1 MLLLVIIALSY
12 VGVGLPDSV
21 LGTVWPAVY
30 SDLNLPVSL
39 AGYIGMTVS
48 GCTVISCLL
57 STRLT
62 AKFGTGL
69 VTAVSTLLTAA
80 ALLGLSLSQSPVYF
94 FLLSVP
100 LGMGAGTVDSALN
113 GFVALYCTNS
123 QMSYLHCFYGI
134 GVTLS
139 PYLISLCLADDN
151 NWRRA
156 YLTVGLIQL
165 TLSLLLM
172 FAVPYWK
179 KKEKTNL
186 ASEETAPKTL
196 TLREM
201 VKMPSVV
208 LSCIVFYL
216 ICAAEYTAGV
226 WSSTF
231 FVEYKGFTPERA
243 AEAAM
248 LFYVGMTLGRF
259 MSGVFGNK
267 LGSRKILY
275 ICVGILLSAC
285 VIIALPLPSLTA
297 AAGLLLFGFGM
308 GPTFPNLSYL
318 VPSLF
323 GRDISSSVIGV
334 QLAST
339 YVGIMTLPPIFGIL
353 AEKASAGLFPYFLL
367 ILLTAFVLASVMMVK
382 SLRKTDADID
392 KNQMK

>member
-1 MLLLVIIALSY
+1 MLLLVIIAISY
-12 VGVGLPDSV
+12 IAVGLPDSV

-48 GCTVISCLL
+48 GCTVISCLM

-62 AKFGTGL
+62 TRFGTGV
-69 VTAVSTLLTAA
+69 VTAVSTALTAG
-80 ALLGLSLSQSPVYF
+80 ALLGLSQSDNIIFF
-94 FLLSVP
+94 FLLSIP

-113 GFVALYCTNS
+113 GFVALYCSNS
-123 QMSYLHCFYGI
+123 QMSYLHCFYGL

-139 PYLISLCLADDN
+139 PYLVSLCLADDN

-156 YLTVGLIQL
+156 YITVGLIQ
-165 TLSLLLM
+165 TVISLLL
-172 FAVPYWK
+172 FIFVPYWK

-186 ASEETAPKTL
+186 LKEEIAPKTL
-196 TLREM
+196 TLKEM

-231 FVEYKGFTPERA
+231 FAEYKAFTPDRA
-243 AEAAM
+243 AKTAM

-267 LGSRKILY
+267 LGSKKILY
-275 ICVGILLSAC
+275 ICVGILLSAT
-285 VIIALPLPSLTA
+285 VVIALPLPSFVT
-297 AAGLLLFGFGM
+297 AAGLLLFGLGM

-339 YVGIMTLPPIFGIL
+339 YVGIMTLPPIFGVL
-353 AEKASAGLFPYFLL
+353 AEKVSAGLFPYFLFIML
-367 ILLTAFVLASVMMVK
+367 CAFVLASLMMVK
-382 SLRKTDADID
+382 SLNKIR
-392 KNQMK
+392 N

>member
-1 MLLLVIIALSY
+1 MLLLAIIALSY
-12 VGVGLPDSV
+12 VAVGLPDSV

-30 SDLNLPVSL
+30 NDLNLPVSL

-57 STRLT
+57 STRLS
-62 AKFGTGL
+62 ARFGTGL
-69 VTAVSTLLTAA
+69 VSAVSALMTAL
-80 ALLGLSLSQSPVYF
+80 ALIGLSFSQSPVFF
-94 FLLSVP
+94 FLLSIP

-113 GFVALYCTNS
+113 GFVALYCSNS
-123 QMSYLHCFYGI
+123 QMSYLHCFYGL

-139 PYLISLCLADDN
+139 PYLVSLCLADDN

-156 YLTVGLIQL
+156 YITVGLIQ
-165 TLSLLLM
+165 TVISLLLF
-172 FAVPYWK
+172 FAVPYWR

-186 ASEETAPKTL
+186 LKEETAPKTL
-196 TLREM
+196 TLKEM
-201 VKMPSVV
+201 MKMPSVV
-208 LSCIVFYL
+208 LSCVVFYL
-216 ICAAEYTAGV
+216 ICATEYTAGV

-231 FVEYKGFTPERA
+231 FAEYRDFTPDRA
-243 AEAAM
+243 AKTAM

-267 LGSRKILY
+267 LGSKKILY
-275 ICVGILLSAC
+275 ICVSILLFAS
-285 VIIALPLPSLTA
+285 VIIALPLPPFA
-297 AAGLLLFGFGM
+297 AAVGLLLFGFGM

-339 YVGIMTLPPIFGIL
+339 YVGIMTLPPVFGIL
-353 AEKASAGLFPYFLL
+353 AEKVSAGLFPYFLF
-367 ILLTAFVLASVMMVK
+367 ILMCLFVLASAFMMK
-382 SLRKTDADID
+382 SLK
-392 KNQMK
+392 KKV

>member
-1 MLLLVIIALSY
+1 MLLLVIIAVSY
-12 VGVGLPDSV
+12 IAVGLPDSV

-69 VTAVSTLLTAA
+69 VSAVSALMTAL
-80 ALLGLSLSQSPVYF
+80 ALIGLSFTNNPVFF
-94 FLLSVP
+94 FLLSIP

-113 GFVALYCTNS
+113 GFVALYCSNS
-123 QMSYLHCFYGI
+123 QMSYLHCFYGL

-139 PYLISLCLADDN
+139 PYLVSLCLSDDN

-156 YLTVGLIQL
+156 YITVGTIQL
-165 TLSLLLM
+165 IISLLL
-172 FAVPYWK
+172 FLCVPYWK
-179 KKEKTNL
+179 KKEKNHIQQ
-186 ASEETAPKTL
+186 EETAPKTL
-196 TLREM
+196 TLKEM
-201 VKMPSVV
+201 AKMPSVV

-216 ICAAEYTAGV
+216 ICATEYTAGV

-231 FVEYKGFTPERA
+231 FAEYKGFTPERA
-243 AEAAM
+243 AKTAM
-248 LFYVGMTLGRF
+248 LFYVGMTVGRF

-267 LGSRKILY
+267 LGSKRILY
-275 ICVGILLSAC
+275 ICVGILLSAS
-285 VIIALPLPSLTA
+285 VIIALPLPSFVA
-297 AAGLLLFGFGM
+297 AVGLLLFGFGM

-318 VPSLF
+318 VPSFF

-339 YVGIMTLPPIFGIL
+339 YVGIMTLPPLFGIL
-353 AEKASAGLFPYFLL
+353 AERVSAGLFPYFLFTL
-367 ILLTAFVLASVMMVK
+367 MCLFILASAMMLK
-382 SLRKTDADID
+382 SLKRNID
-392 KNQMK
+392 

>member
-1 MLLLVIIALSY
+1 MLLLVIIAISY
-12 VGVGLPDSV
+12 VAVGLPDSV

-30 SDLNLPVSL
+30 NDLGLPVSM

-57 STRLT
+57 STRL
-62 AKFGTGL
+62 ASRFGTGL
-69 VTAVSTLLTAA
+69 VSAVSALMTAM
-80 ALLGLSLSQSPVYF
+80 ALIGLSFSQSPIFF

-123 QMSYLHCFYGI
+123 QMSYLHCFYGL

-139 PYLISLCLADDN
+139 PYLVSLCLADDN

-156 YLTVGLIQL
+156 YVTVGLIQ
-165 TLSLLLM
+165 TVISLLL
-172 FAVPYWK
+172 FLAVPYWK
-179 KKEKTNL
+179 KKEQRNIL
-186 ASEETAPKTL
+186 REETAPKAL

-201 VKMPSVV
+201 IKMPSVV
-208 LSCIVFYL
+208 LSCLVFYL
-216 ICAAEYTAGV
+216 ICATEYTAGV

-231 FVEYKGFTPERA
+231 FAEYKGYTPERA
-243 AEAAM
+243 AETAM

-259 MSGVFGNK
+259 MSGVLGNK
-267 LGSRKILY
+267 LGSKRILY
-275 ICVGILLSAC
+275 SCVGIILTAS
-285 VIIALPLPSLTA
+285 VVIALPSPSFA
-297 AAGLLLFGFGM
+297 SAAGLLLFGFGM

-323 GRDISSSVIGV
+323 GRDISSSVIGA

-339 YVGIMTLPPIFGIL
+339 YVGIMTLPPLFGIL
-353 AEKASAGLFPYFLL
+353 AERVSAGLFPYFLL
-367 ILLTAFVLASVMMVK
+367 VLMCAFILASAFMVK
-382 SLRKTDADID
+382 ILRK
-392 KNQMK
+392 KC

>member
-1 MLLLVIIALSY
+1 MLLLALIAVSY
-12 VGVGLPDSV
+12 IAVGLPDSV

-30 SDLNLPVSL
+30 NDLNLPVSL

-48 GCTVISCLL
+48 GCTVVSCIL

-69 VTAVSTLLTAA
+69 VSAASALMTAA
-80 ALLGLSLSQSPVYF
+80 ALIGLSFSQNPVYF

-113 GFVALYCTNS
+113 GFVALYCSNS
-123 QMSYLHCFYGI
+123 QMSYLHCFYGL
-134 GVTLS
+134 GVTFS
-139 PYLISLCLADDN
+139 PYLVSLCLSDDN

-156 YLTVGLIQL
+156 YFYIGLIQAFI
-165 TLSLLLM
+165 SLILF

-179 KKEKTNL
+179 KKEKTNI
-186 ASEETAPKTL
+186 SQEETVPKTL
-196 TLREM
+196 SLKEM

-231 FVEYKGFTPERA
+231 FAEYKNFSPEKA
-243 AEAAM
+243 AKTAM
-248 LFYVGMTLGRF
+248 LFYIGMTVGRF
-259 MSGVFGNK
+259 VSGVVGNK
-267 LGSRKILY
+267 LGSKRILY
-275 ICVGILLSAC
+275 ICVCILLSAS
-285 VIIALPLPSLTA
+285 VIIALPLPSFAA

-318 VPSLF
+318 VPTLF

-339 YVGIMTLPPIFGIL
+339 YVGIMTLPPLFGIL
-353 AEKASAGLFPYFLL
+353 AEKVSAGIFPYFLFTVMCL
-367 ILLTAFVLASVMMVK
+367 FILASALMLK
-382 SLRKTDADID
+382 TLRRNID
-392 KNQMK
+392 

>member
-12 VGVGLPDSV
+12 VAVGLPDSV

-57 STRLT
+57 STRL
-62 AKFGTGL
+62 AARFGTGL
-69 VTAVSTLLTAA
+69 VSAVSALMTAL
-80 ALLGLSLSQSPVYF
+80 ALIGLSFSQSPVYF

-113 GFVALYCTNS
+113 GFVALYCSNS
-123 QMSYLHCFYGI
+123 QMSYLHCFYGL

-139 PYLISLCLADDN
+139 PYLVSLCLADDN

-156 YLTVGLIQL
+156 YITVGLIQL
-165 TLSLLLM
+165 VISLLI
-172 FAVPYWK
+172 FCVVPYWK
-179 KKEKTNL
+179 KKEKKHIQQ
-186 ASEETAPKTL
+186 EETAPKAL
-196 TLREM
+196 TLKEM
-201 VKMPSVV
+201 LRMPSVV
-208 LSCIVFYL
+208 LSCVVFYL

-231 FVEYKGFTPERA
+231 FAEYKAFTPESA
-243 AEAAM
+243 AKTAM
-248 LFYVGMTLGRF
+248 FFYVGMTVGRF

-267 LGSRKILY
+267 LGSKNILY
-275 ICVGILLSAC
+275 ICVGILFCAC
-285 VIIALPLPSLTA
+285 VIIALPLPSVA
-297 AAGLLLFGFGM
+297 AALGLLLFGFGM

-339 YVGIMTLPPIFGIL
+339 YVGIMTLPPLFGIL
-353 AEKASAGLFPYFLL
+353 AEKVSVGLFPYFLFIVL
-367 ILLTAFVLASVMMVK
+367 CAFVLASVMMVK
-382 SLRKTDADID
+382 SINKKRLNID
-392 KNQMK
+392 K

>member
-1 MLLLVIIALSY
+1 MLLLALIAVSY
-12 VGVGLPDSV
+12 IAVGLPDSV

-30 SDLNLPVSL
+30 EDLNLPVSL

-62 AKFGTGL
+62 VKFGTGL
-69 VTAVSTLLTAA
+69 VSAVSTFLTAL
-80 ALLGLSLSQSPVYF
+80 ALLGLSFSQSPVYF

-113 GFVALYCTNS
+113 GFVALYCSNS
-123 QMSYLHCFYGI
+123 QMSYLHCFYGL

-139 PYLISLCLADDN
+139 PYLVSLCLADDN

-156 YLTVGLIQL
+156 YLTVGIIQ
-165 TLSLLLM
+165 TVISLLIF
-172 FAVPYWK
+172 FAVPYWR
-179 KKEKTNL
+179 KKERDNIL
-186 ASEETAPKTL
+186 EEESEPKAL
-196 TLREM
+196 TLRQM
-201 VKMPSVV
+201 IKMPSVV

-226 WSSTF
+226 WSSTYF
-231 FVEYKGFTPERA
+231 AEFKDFTPEKA
-243 AEAAM
+243 AKTAM
-248 LFYVGMTLGRF
+248 LFYIGMTVGRF

-275 ICVGILLSAC
+275 ICVGILLTAT
-285 VIIALPLPSLTA
+285 VIIALPLPSFAA

-339 YVGIMTLPPIFGIL
+339 YVGIMTLPPLFGVL
-353 AEKASAGLFPYFLL
+353 AEKVSAGVFPYFLL
-367 ILLTAFVLASVMMVK
+367 IILCAFVIASAMMVK
-382 SLRKTDADID
+382 SLKVNID
-392 KNQMK
+392 KN

>member
-30 SDLNLPVSL
+30 NDLNLPVSL

-62 AKFGTGL
+62 AKFGTGK
-69 VTAVSTLLTAA
+69 VAAVSTLLTALS
-80 ALLGLSLSQSPVYF
+80 LLGLSFSQSPVYF

-113 GFVALYCTNS
+113 GFVALYCSNS
-123 QMSYLHCFYGI
+123 QMSYLHCFYGL

-139 PYLISLCLADDN
+139 PYLVSLCLADDN
-151 NWRRA
+151 NWRKA
-156 YLTVGLIQL
+156 YLTVGLIQAVI
-165 TLSLLLM
+165 SLLL
-172 FAVPYWK
+172 FLAVPYWRR
-179 KKEKTNL
+179 KERTNL
-186 ASEETAPKTL
+186 ATEESAPKTL
-196 TLREM
+196 TLRQM
-201 VKMPSVV
+201 AKMPSVV
-208 LSCIVFYL
+208 LSCAVFYL

-231 FVEYKGFTPERA
+231 FAEFKGFTPEKA
-243 AEAAM
+243 AETAM

-267 LGSRKILY
+267 LGSKKILC
-275 ICVGILLSAC
+275 ICVGILLCAC
-285 VIIALPLPSLTA
+285 VIIALPFPSLGA
-297 AAGLLLFGFGM
+297 AVGLLLFGFGM

-323 GRDISSSVIGV
+323 GRDISSSVIGA

-339 YVGIMTLPPIFGIL
+339 YVGIMTLPPIFGVL
-353 AEKASAGLFPYFLL
+353 AERVSAGLFPYFLL
-367 ILLTAFVLASVMMVK
+367 VILSAFVLASVMMVK
-382 SLRKTDADID
+382 SLKKTAADID
-392 KNQMK
+392 KR